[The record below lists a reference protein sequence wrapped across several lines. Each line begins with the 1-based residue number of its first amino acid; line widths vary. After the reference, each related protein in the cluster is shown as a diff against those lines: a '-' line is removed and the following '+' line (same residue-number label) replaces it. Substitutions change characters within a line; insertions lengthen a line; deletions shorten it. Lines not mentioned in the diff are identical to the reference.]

1 VTMHHPLSLLAVSAA
16 LAIATANGIIAIL
29 IG

>member
-1 VTMHHPLSLLAVSAA
+1 MHHPLSLLAVSAA
-16 LAIATANGIIAIL
+16 LAITTPNGIIAIL